1 MADLDTDFKAINE
14 ALRNRTVKPIDAK
27 DANEHAR
34 FTFNHYLSW
43 LGIENVKIYSFN
55 DYVIFEIGI
64 PEIKYLATHQEA
76 EEYIFW
82 STEEDGH
89 LEMNEVSAILI
100 KHVHPSIKEYKIINH
115 PDGTRETICTV
126 NGKSYRKQVEVDD
139 SQADPETK
147 EYSYTNHPDGS
158 RETIVVMQ
166 NGRHFRTISTQ
177 PTDVSKWR
185 SELWIDGTY
194 SKEAS
199 DRLTIEAQRTA
210 LEHIRAGKRGS
221 EGYVI
226 PDGFELPNG

>member
-14 ALRNRTVKPIDAK
+14 ALRNGTVKPIDAK

-43 LGIENVKIYSFN
+43 LGIENVKIFSFN
-55 DYVIFEIGI
+55 DYVIFDIGI
-64 PEIKYLATHQEA
+64 PEIRYLATHQEA
-76 EEYIFW
+76 EEFIFW
-82 STEEDGH
+82 NTEEDGH

-100 KHVHPSIKEYKIINH
+100 KHVHPGIKEYKIINH
-115 PDGTRETICTV
+115 PDG
-126 NGKSYRKQVEVDD
+126 
-139 SQADPETK
+139 
-147 EYSYTNHPDGS
+147 S
-158 RETIVVMQ
+158 RETIMVMQ

-177 PTDVSKWR
+177 PKDVSKWR
-185 SELWIDGTY
+185 NELWIDGTY
-194 SKEAS
+194 SKEMS